1 MTVKKNDIS
10 FEEALKDLEKI
21 VEDLNNGDMEL
32 EKAITAYEKGIQL
45 KNICEERLK
54 NAQERIE
61 LIQNKKQE
69 KQKLIKNNFFLLIE
83 ALIDLLHP
91 RFFSKFFF
99 NTD

>member
-1 MTVKKNDIS
+1 MTTKKNDIS

-45 KNICEERLK
+45 KDICEERLK

-61 LIQNKKQE
+61 LIQNKKQD
-69 KQKLIKNNFFLLIE
+69 N
-83 ALIDLLHP
+83 
-91 RFFSKFFF
+91 
-99 NTD
+99 

>member
-1 MTVKKNDIS
+1 MTEKKNDIS

-61 LIQNKKQE
+61 LIQNKK
-69 KQKLIKNNFFLLIE
+69 
-83 ALIDLLHP
+83 
-91 RFFSKFFF
+91 
-99 NTD
+99 

>member
-1 MTVKKNDIS
+1 MTIKKIDIS
-10 FEEALKDLEKI
+10 FEEALKALEKI

-69 KQKLIKNNFFLLIE
+69 N
-83 ALIDLLHP
+83 
-91 RFFSKFFF
+91 
-99 NTD
+99 

>member
-1 MTVKKNDIS
+1 MIDKKNDIS

-69 KQKLIKNNFFLLIE
+69 N
-83 ALIDLLHP
+83 
-91 RFFSKFFF
+91 
-99 NTD
+99 

>member
-32 EKAITAYEKGIQL
+32 EKAITAYEKGIEL

-69 KQKLIKNNFFLLIE
+69 N
-83 ALIDLLHP
+83 
-91 RFFSKFFF
+91 
-99 NTD
+99 

>member
-54 NAQERIE
+54 NAIERIE

-69 KQKLIKNNFFLLIE
+69 N
-83 ALIDLLHP
+83 
-91 RFFSKFFF
+91 
-99 NTD
+99 

>member
-32 EKAITAYEKGIQL
+32 EKAITAYEKGIKL

-61 LIQNKKQE
+61 LLQTKKLE
-69 KQKLIKNNFFLLIE
+69 N
-83 ALIDLLHP
+83 
-91 RFFSKFFF
+91 
-99 NTD
+99 

>member
-1 MTVKKNDIS
+1 MTIKKNDIS

-21 VEDLNNGDMEL
+21 VEELNHGDMEL

-61 LIQNKKQE
+61 LIQNKK
-69 KQKLIKNNFFLLIE
+69 
-83 ALIDLLHP
+83 
-91 RFFSKFFF
+91 
-99 NTD
+99 

>member
-1 MTVKKNDIS
+1 MTIKKNDIS

-32 EKAITAYEKGIQL
+32 EKAITAYERGIQL

-69 KQKLIKNNFFLLIE
+69 N
-83 ALIDLLHP
+83 
-91 RFFSKFFF
+91 
-99 NTD
+99 

>member
-1 MTVKKNDIS
+1 MAVKKNDIS

-32 EKAITAYEKGIQL
+32 EKAITAYEKGIKL

-69 KQKLIKNNFFLLIE
+69 N
-83 ALIDLLHP
+83 
-91 RFFSKFFF
+91 
-99 NTD
+99 

>member
-1 MTVKKNDIS
+1 MAVKKNDIS

-32 EKAITAYEKGIQL
+32 EKAITAYEKGMKL

-61 LIQNKKQE
+61 LIQNKK
-69 KQKLIKNNFFLLIE
+69 
-83 ALIDLLHP
+83 
-91 RFFSKFFF
+91 
-99 NTD
+99 

>member
-1 MTVKKNDIS
+1 MAVKKNDIS
-10 FEEALKDLEKI
+10 FEEALKELEKI

-45 KNICEERLK
+45 KNICEERHK

-69 KQKLIKNNFFLLIE
+69 N
-83 ALIDLLHP
+83 
-91 RFFSKFFF
+91 
-99 NTD
+99 

>member
-21 VEDLNNGDMEL
+21 VEDLNNWDMEL

-69 KQKLIKNNFFLLIE
+69 N
-83 ALIDLLHP
+83 
-91 RFFSKFFF
+91 
-99 NTD
+99 

>member
-1 MTVKKNDIS
+1 MTKKNNDIS

-21 VEDLNNGDMEL
+21 VEELNNGDMEL

-69 KQKLIKNNFFLLIE
+69 N
-83 ALIDLLHP
+83 
-91 RFFSKFFF
+91 
-99 NTD
+99 

>member
-61 LIQNKKQE
+61 LIQNKK
-69 KQKLIKNNFFLLIE
+69 
-83 ALIDLLHP
+83 
-91 RFFSKFFF
+91 
-99 NTD
+99 

>member
-1 MTVKKNDIS
+1 MTVNKNDIS

-32 EKAITAYEKGIQL
+32 EKAISAYEKGIQL

-69 KQKLIKNNFFLLIE
+69 N
-83 ALIDLLHP
+83 
-91 RFFSKFFF
+91 
-99 NTD
+99 

>member
-1 MTVKKNDIS
+1 MTDKKNDIS

-21 VEDLNNGDMEL
+21 VVDLNNGDMEL
-32 EKAITAYEKGIQL
+32 EKAITAYERGIQL

-69 KQKLIKNNFFLLIE
+69 N
-83 ALIDLLHP
+83 
-91 RFFSKFFF
+91 
-99 NTD
+99 

>member
-1 MTVKKNDIS
+1 MTVKENDIS

-32 EKAITAYEKGIQL
+32 EKAITAYEKGIRL

-61 LIQNKKQE
+61 LIQNKKQD
-69 KQKLIKNNFFLLIE
+69 N
-83 ALIDLLHP
+83 
-91 RFFSKFFF
+91 
-99 NTD
+99 

>member
-1 MTVKKNDIS
+1 MSEKKDDIS

-45 KNICEERLK
+45 KNICEDRLK

-61 LIQNKKQE
+61 LIQSKKKE
-69 KQKLIKNNFFLLIE
+69 N
-83 ALIDLLHP
+83 
-91 RFFSKFFF
+91 
-99 NTD
+99 

>member
-69 KQKLIKNNFFLLIE
+69 
-83 ALIDLLHP
+83 
-91 RFFSKFFF
+91 S
-99 NTD
+99 

>member
-10 FEEALKDLEKI
+10 FEEALKNLEKI
-21 VEDLNNGDMEL
+21 VDELNNGDMDL

-45 KNICEERLK
+45 KNICEERLQ

-69 KQKLIKNNFFLLIE
+69 N
-83 ALIDLLHP
+83 
-91 RFFSKFFF
+91 
-99 NTD
+99 

>member
-61 LIQNKKQE
+61 LIQNKKLE
-69 KQKLIKNNFFLLIE
+69 N
-83 ALIDLLHP
+83 
-91 RFFSKFFF
+91 
-99 NTD
+99 

>member
-1 MTVKKNDIS
+1 MTVKKNEIS

-61 LIQNKKQE
+61 LIQNKK
-69 KQKLIKNNFFLLIE
+69 
-83 ALIDLLHP
+83 
-91 RFFSKFFF
+91 
-99 NTD
+99 

>member
-69 KQKLIKNNFFLLIE
+69 K
-83 ALIDLLHP
+83 
-91 RFFSKFFF
+91 
-99 NTD
+99 

>member
-10 FEEALKDLEKI
+10 FEEALKNLEKI
-21 VEDLNNGDMEL
+21 VEELNNGDMEL

-69 KQKLIKNNFFLLIE
+69 N
-83 ALIDLLHP
+83 
-91 RFFSKFFF
+91 
-99 NTD
+99 

>member
-21 VEDLNNGDMEL
+21 VEDLNNGDMDL

-69 KQKLIKNNFFLLIE
+69 N
-83 ALIDLLHP
+83 
-91 RFFSKFFF
+91 
-99 NTD
+99 